1 MSVHFPLLISQFYNL
16 RFLEF
21 ASDLPVYIYCLYLQ
35 SYALHDINGEEIR
48 ATKWKLKISEGEEGY
63 YRVSITVPKSLDE
76 ELDNN
81 IVLRLFTSDNV
92 NIKALVLRVQ
102 E

>member
-1 MSVHFPLLISQFYNL
+1 MACDVELGKS
-16 RFLEF
+16 
-21 ASDLPVYIYCLYLQ
+21 YIINTKLTPDDWAKGH
-35 SYALHDINGEEIR
+35 ALHDINAKTEDDFIR
-48 ATKWKLKISEGEEGY
+48 DSYFKLKIKEHEDGY
-63 YRVSITVPKSLDE
+63 YRITIKVPNALDE

-81 IVLRLFTSDNV
+81 IILRLFTPDGV

>member
-1 MSVHFPLLISQFYNL
+1 MACDVELGKSYVINTKLT
-16 RFLEF
+16 
-21 ASDLPVYIYCLYLQ
+21 SDDWSK